1 MDNQEKTIEELERE
15 NQRLKKKLK
24 ETVDIVKPN
33 KELQI
38 TKTHQPDLLKNQI
51 EEDTLNK

>member
-51 EEDTLNK
+51 EEDILNK

>member
-1 MDNQEKTIEELERE
+1 MTPDQEKIKQLEKE
-15 NQRLKKKLK
+15 NKKLK
-24 ETVDIVKPN
+24 KQLQEQGNLVKPK